1 MQTIRTN
8 LVNAASTQYNNHDFT
23 SMCVFNGVILGAG
36 ATGLSKLCC
45 GSTDNGS
52 SITAYFIPALTS
64 LGTMNQKRLS
74 HMYIGGEFSGN
85 LAVQITGDET
95 NVSPIYTL
103 ESKSTEGQQ
112 RRRLTVGR
120 GQVWTYGSFKFSN
133 VSGSDFSID
142 YVQVFTEN
150 KKHGIK

>member
-1 MQTIRTN
+1 MQTVRTN
-8 LVNAASTQYNNHDFT
+8 LTNNASTQYANFNYN
-23 SMCVFNGVILGAG
+23 SLCRFNGVTLGAG
-36 ATGLSKLCC
+36 TTGLFDTCN
-45 GSTDNGS
+45 GTTDNS
-52 SITAYFIPALTS
+52 ASIDAYFIPALTS

-85 LAVQITGDET
+85 LIVQITGDET
-95 NVSPIYTL
+95 NVSPVYTL

-142 YVQVFTEN
+142 YVQVLTEN